1 MNFRKSNENDI
12 NKIME
17 MIEEAKEYFKS
28 NNIDQW
34 QDGYPNYQVILDDI
48 NKGYS
53 FVFIENDNIVA
64 SVAVSFEGKNT
75 YDKIYEGQW
84 LSIQSYCVI
93 HRLVVDSRLKGNGIS
108 SKIIKKIEEQAKEL
122 DLKTYFYFYSPSKIL
137 FFFQKLFKKD
147 SPIFSIEYLLLS
159 DTAFISNLVLNSSLS
174 INIFNLVAYSSTF
187 PKGTKKPFS
196 SSRMISSGPAGQ
208 L

>member
-1 MNFRKSNENDI
+1 MNFRRSNKNDI

-64 SVAVSFEGKNT
+64 SVAVSFEGENT

-108 SKIIKKIEEQAKEL
+108 SKIIKKIEEICLENNIH
-122 DLKTYFYFYSPSKIL
+122 SIKIDTHRENL
-137 FFFQKLFKKD
+137 SMQKLLKKNN
-147 SPIFSIEYLLLS
+147 FSYCGIIYLEGKAPRV
-159 DTAFISNLVLNSSLS
+159 AFEKL
-174 INIFNLVAYSSTF
+174 F
-187 PKGTKKPFS
+187 
-196 SSRMISSGPAGQ
+196 
-208 L
+208 

>member
-108 SKIIKKIEEQAKEL
+108 SKIIKKIEEICLENNIHSIKIDTHKENL
-122 DLKTYFYFYSPSKIL
+122 SM
-137 FFFQKLFKKD
+137 QKLLKKNN
-147 SPIFSIEYLLLS
+147 FSYCGIIYLES
-159 DTAFISNLVLNSSLS
+159 KAPRVAFEKL
-174 INIFNLVAYSSTF
+174 F
-187 PKGTKKPFS
+187 
-196 SSRMISSGPAGQ
+196 
-208 L
+208 

>member
-1 MNFRKSNENDI
+1 MNFRRSNKNDI

-64 SVAVSFEGKNT
+64 SVAVSVLEAVL
-75 YDKIYEGQW
+75 
-84 LSIQSYCVI
+84 LSELELVDDDDCVV
-93 HRLVVDSRLKGNGIS
+93 L
-108 SKIIKKIEEQAKEL
+108 AEL
-122 DLKTYFYFYSPSKIL
+122 DC
-137 FFFQKLFKKD
+137 
-147 SPIFSIEYLLLS
+147 
-159 DTAFISNLVLNSSLS
+159 
-174 INIFNLVAYSSTF
+174 
-187 PKGTKKPFS
+187 
-196 SSRMISSGPAGQ
+196 
-208 L
+208 

>member
-1 MNFRKSNENDI
+1 MNFRRSNKNDI

-64 SVAVSFEGKNT
+64 SVAVSFEGENT
-75 YDKIYEGQW
+75 YNKIYEGQW

-108 SKIIKKIEEQAKEL
+108 SKIIKKIEEICLENNIHSIKIDTHKENL
-122 DLKTYFYFYSPSKIL
+122 SM
-137 FFFQKLFKKD
+137 QKLLKKNN
-147 SPIFSIEYLLLS
+147 FSYCGIIYLEGKAPRV
-159 DTAFISNLVLNSSLS
+159 AFEKL
-174 INIFNLVAYSSTF
+174 F
-187 PKGTKKPFS
+187 
-196 SSRMISSGPAGQ
+196 
-208 L
+208 

>member
-1 MNFRKSNENDI
+1 MNFRRSNKNDI

-64 SVAVSFEGKNT
+64 SVAVSFEGENT

-108 SKIIKKIEEQAKEL
+108 SKIIKKIEEICLENNIHSIKIDTHKENL
-122 DLKTYFYFYSPSKIL
+122 SM
-137 FFFQKLFKKD
+137 QKLLKKNN
-147 SPIFSIEYLLLS
+147 FSYCGIIYLEGKAPRV
-159 DTAFISNLVLNSSLS
+159 AFEKL
-174 INIFNLVAYSSTF
+174 F
-187 PKGTKKPFS
+187 
-196 SSRMISSGPAGQ
+196 
-208 L
+208 